1 MPEKVLALWYI
12 CFFQG
17 KGKRPHLVSQDE
29 AITENEIMLGMVS
42 FYCSKTIQPSHS
54 QTFFSTN
61 TYPVPC

>member
-17 KGKRPHLVSQDE
+17 KGKEPHLVSQDE

-42 FYCSKTIQPSHS
+42 IVLILH
-54 QTFFSTN
+54 
-61 TYPVPC
+61 